1 METRQVRLVDAFAA
15 EPLGGIPIPV
25 LPDGGAASGAQ
36 LRAVASEFGAPGAV
50 TPAED
55 GFRFVAGHDGA
66 FVGVAAVAGAT
77 GLLEADVIDTG
88 EYTLTMAADGIGGY
102 PVAVTANRTVS
113 VSLPEHQV
121 RETDLSLAE
130 IARCIDMPTSAL
142 ESVSDDIP
150 PGIVEQF
157 GGTLYVTVNYLEHL
171 TGAEPAGATLAE
183 RCAAAGVDRFVA
195 LTFDTLE
202 AGNDVHLRIFDADG
216 GAAGH
221 PSAGVVAGGCGAFL
235 ADRRAFEGEV
245 DGLRVETG
253 YFRDRPA
260 SITTTLS
267 KRPDVSGHAITTVEG
282 TIAMPADDDDDI
294 IVV

>member
-25 LPDGGAASGAQ
+25 LPDGGDASGAQ
-36 LRAVASEFGAPGAV
+36 LRAIAREFGAPGAV

-55 GFRFVAGHDGA
+55 GLRFVAEQDGA
-66 FVGVAAVAGAT
+66 PVGEAAVGGAT
-77 GLLEADVIDTG
+77 GLLEAGVIDTG
-88 EYTLTMAADGIGGY
+88 EYTLTMAADGVGGY

-113 VSLPEHQV
+113 VSLPEHPV
-121 RETDLSLAE
+121 HDTDLSLAE

-142 ESVSDDIP
+142 ESVSEDLP
-150 PGIVEQF
+150 PGTVHQF
-157 GGTLYVTVNYLEHL
+157 GGTLYVTVNYLEHI
-171 TGAEPAGATLAE
+171 TGAEPDRATLAE
-183 RCAAAGVDRFVA
+183 RCGAAGVERLVA

-202 AGNDVHLRIFDADG
+202 AGNDVHVRIFDADG
-216 GAAGH
+216 GSGGH

-253 YFRDRPA
+253 HFRDRPA

-267 KRPDVSGHAITTVEG
+267 SRPDVSGHAITAVEG
-282 TIAMPADDDDDI
+282 TIAMPEEDDEDI
-294 IVV
+294 IEV